1 MTVCSIT
8 MSSPK
13 RQVCFKLIVVPGLCG
28 MSNVIVR
35 SSFAFH
41 GVMSTSSVVFG
52 EHVSEMG
59 PMGGTGMLVI
69 H

>member
-1 MTVCSIT
+1 
-8 MSSPK
+8 
-13 RQVCFKLIVVPGLCG
+13 

-41 GVMSTSSVVFG
+41 GVMSTSSVVLG

-59 PMGGTGMLVI
+59 PIGGLGCWQYTSRRHSRGDETGRSTVSFQVNAQ
-69 H
+69 

>member
-1 MTVCSIT
+1 
-8 MSSPK
+8 
-13 RQVCFKLIVVPGLCG
+13 
-28 MSNVIVR
+28 MSNVLIVR
-35 SSFAFH
+35 VSFAFH